1 MRSLQKILIAT
12 GLTLSIAA
20 PALAQNISME
30 LSDRQAMMITPSG
43 KVMQM
48 RVSDAGDKMMKRY
61 GQPVKAGTIFYMSGG
76 KLYMTSDRSMHDGKM
91 LHDMLVQTF

>member
-1 MRSLQKILIAT
+1 
-12 GLTLSIAA
+12 
-20 PALAQNISME
+20 
-30 LSDRQAMMITPSG
+30 
-43 KVMQM
+43 MQM
-48 RVSDAGDKMMKRY
+48 RVSDAGDKMMMRY